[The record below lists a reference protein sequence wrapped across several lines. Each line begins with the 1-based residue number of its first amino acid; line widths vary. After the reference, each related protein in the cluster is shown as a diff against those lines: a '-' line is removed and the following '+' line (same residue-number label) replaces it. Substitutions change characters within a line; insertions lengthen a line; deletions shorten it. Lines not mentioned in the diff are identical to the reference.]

1 MENVHDLKTTK
12 SPRTETSQLQKQMP
26 HTIHK
31 QKGLFARGWLCGL
44 ICFALAP
51 TAFGQITSGDTAS
64 FNFAVDEL
72 PRTDSASSPS
82 LAFDRN
88 ENVTFVW
95 QAEDKGRSMILLRQF
110 DAIGRPTAR
119 GIISVA
125 VASDTITVAQPHFVF
140 TPGDSLWVVWQEQS
154 LRSETAEIVAR
165 IFNHDLKPI
174 SEKFFIR
181 EKPQGGAL
189 GPRFVVDVKGRVL
202 VAWFEPPLASLGLPA
217 RVMARYFNSNGLP
230 LSESFSL
237 YQGISSRFVNE
248 EKLDLAA
255 SSNGLIAATWKVVEE
270 NLDRVYLC
278 LFDDAGTVR
287 TPAAAIAERNVSL
300 PSLTFLTAEEI
311 IVQWYE
317 TPAGARLLARRF
329 DLNAQPLDAL
339 MSLAEGSAGETAPS
353 QAAIIAI
360 DNDHFNA
367 QWSALDTTEKEFNLV
382 YSRFFDRFGTPV
394 SELQQLGK
402 TPNDSS
408 RKRIALELAASR
420 YGNIASVFDG
430 TDRQPNSEF
439 PRITGNI
446 TQFVLPDLSADT
458 LEIVNVDPTRAD
470 SIMARFLIRNRGRAP
485 AAASSLVAR
494 VFSQTTQQF
503 TTIIPLETPL
513 LLPGETQEY
522 RVNLGKF
529 EPGLFLFSLVLDQT
543 LVVPEQNEE
552 NNTTSPI
559 SFTVLEAPTIAVT
572 NTSLIFTAILGAS
585 EQPPRQIF
593 EIRNSGS
600 GILNWNAV
608 ADQPWLALNPAS
620 GLITTQIEQVS
631 VGVDPGGL
639 AAGTYLGNINL
650 TSNGGIAVVGVTL
663 VIRPAE
669 PRLAVN
675 TNRLRFAATQGSPDP
690 PAQNVN
696 ITNSG
701 GSILR
706 WRVSSDQTWL
716 TVFPDTGSTT
726 QETDQIAVRVA
737 TVNLRAGAYSGSLI
751 LLSNGGETTINVDF
765 EISALP
771 AALRAT
777 PTSLSFTATEGLVN
791 PPFQPVLITNTG
803 GGTLNWSTSE
813 DAIWLSVFPSTGTTT
828 SETDTIWVSA
838 SITIVRA
845 GTYSSVFN
853 INSNAGTQSITVNF
867 LVNPQPP
874 VLAVDPASLSFTGF
888 PSGSNPPPQTLII
901 RNAGG
906 GALNWFATVD
916 QAWLRVSPQTGET
929 RTESDTLAIAI
940 DLTNL
945 PPGSYS
951 GTVRIASIA
960 GDISVRVNLA
970 VQQFPD
976 LQAQISSAAL
986 TNCLSP
992 DYSFN
997 TAFVVVNAGPSVSAP
1012 TTARLLLDG
1021 VLRQEINV
1029 PELALG
1035 ARFNV
1040 TFQAEALHEG
1050 FNTILFRTGSDTAD
1064 GNTRNNS
1071 VVLREWVPHRGDAN
1085 LDSLLDLRD
1094 IFYVIDVILQR
1105 RTSVIDKSCWASN
1118 AFTDE
1123 SIDVADVVALVDLI
1137 LQQEGSAVN
1146 AGSSDFELRLAPL
1159 AAAKTRL
1166 QWQASQDLRAWQATW
1181 KLQGRPSDHP
1191 AGAGSATAGR
1201 WEARWKIRN
1210 NELRLLVWSKDQTSP
1225 VNQREQTIDLPLA
1238 FAVDR
1243 VIAATGL
1250 SVTDELLTLNLHTEE
1265 MNAELPHT
1273 FNLTAG
1279 YPNPLQRRLHPA
1291 VQWRYDLPEASF
1303 VEIKIHNL
1311 LGQEIWRDSQ
1321 GVQPAGR
1328 WTLSWQGRNAR
1339 GLPVAN
1345 GVYFLEFVAGK
1356 YRKLERFMVQ

>member
-1 MENVHDLKTTK
+1 MGNVHDLKTTK

-26 HTIHK
+26 HKIHK

-51 TAFGQITSGDTAS
+51 TAFSQITSGDTAS

-72 PRTDSASSPS
+72 PRTESASSPS

-110 DAIGRPTAR
+110 DGIGRPAAG
-119 GIISVA
+119 GIIPVA

-154 LRSETAEIVAR
+154 LRNENAEIVAR
-165 IFNHDLKPI
+165 IFNHDLKPV
-174 SEKFFIR
+174 SEKFFVR
-181 EKPQGGAL
+181 EKPQGGAF
-189 GPRFVVDVKGRVL
+189 GPRLTVDAKGRIL
-202 VAWFEPPLASLGLPA
+202 VAWFEPPLAALESPA
-217 RVMARYFNSNGLP
+217 RVMARYFSSTGLA
-230 LSESFSL
+230 LSESFPL
-237 YQGISSRFVNE
+237 YQGISSFVNE

-255 SSNGLIAATWKVVEE
+255 SPNGMIAATWKVVQD

-278 LFDDAGTVR
+278 LFDDAGSVR
-287 TPAAAIAERNVSL
+287 TPAAAIVERNVSF

-317 TPAGARLLARRF
+317 TPSGARLRAQRF
-329 DLNAQPLDAL
+329 DLNAQPLDAIL
-339 MSLAEGSAGETAPS
+339 SIAEGSAGETQPS
-353 QAAIIAI
+353 PTAIARI
-360 DNDHFNA
+360 DNNHFGSM
-367 QWSALDTTEKEFNLV
+367 WSILDTTSKEFNWV
-382 YSRFFDRFGTPV
+382 YSRLFDRLGKPA

-408 RKRIALELAASR
+408 RKRIALEVATSR
-420 YGNIASVFDG
+420 YGNMASVFDG
-430 TDRQPNSEF
+430 TDRQPNSEH
-439 PRITGNI
+439 PRITGTI
-446 TQFVLPDLSADT
+446 TQFVLPDLSADS
-458 LEIVNVDPTRAD
+458 LEILNIAPTRAD
-470 SIMARFLIRNRGRAP
+470 SIIAHFIIRNNGRAP

-494 VFSQTTQQF
+494 VFSQATQQF
-503 TTIIPLETPL
+503 ITIIPLEAPL
-513 LLPGETQEY
+513 LLPGERREY
-522 RVNLGKF
+522 RIPLGKF
-529 EPGLFLFSLVLDQT
+529 EPGLFFFSLVLDQT
-543 LVVPEQNEE
+543 LVLPEQNEE
-552 NNTTSPI
+552 NNTTSPV
-559 SFTVLEAPTIAVT
+559 SFTVIEAPTMAVT
-572 NTSLIFTAILGAS
+572 TTSLVFTTVLGES
-585 EQPPRQIF
+585 ELPPRQIF

-600 GILNWNAV
+600 GTLDWKAA
-608 ADQPWLALNPAS
+608 ADQAWLEFSPSS
-620 GLITTQIEQVS
+620 GLITTQIEQVV
-631 VGVDPGGL
+631 VGVNPSGL
-639 AAGTYLGNINL
+639 PAGTYLGNINL
-650 TSNGGIAVVGVTL
+650 ISNGGIAVVGVTL

-669 PRLAVN
+669 PRLTVN

-690 PAQNVN
+690 PPQNIS

-701 GSILR
+701 DSLLR
-706 WRVSSDQTWL
+706 WRVSSDQAWL
-716 TVFPDTGSTT
+716 SVFPDTGSTL
-726 QETDQIAVRVA
+726 QERDQIVVRVA
-737 TVNLRAGAYSGSLI
+737 TTSLRAGTYSGSLT
-751 LLSNGGETTINVDF
+751 LLSNGGETTINVDL

-771 AALRAT
+771 AALHAR

-791 PPFQPVLITNTG
+791 PPFQAVLVNNTG

-853 INSNAGTQSITVNF
+853 INSNAGTQTITVNF

-874 VLAVDPASLSFTGF
+874 VLAADPASLSFTGF
-888 PSGSNPPPQTLII
+888 PAGPNPPPQTLII

-906 GALNWFATVD
+906 GTLNWFATVD
-916 QAWLRVSPQTGET
+916 QAWLRVSPQTGDT
-929 RTESDTLAIAI
+929 RTELDTLRITI

-945 PPGSYS
+945 SS
-951 GTVRIASIA
+951 GNYNGTIRIASIA
-960 GDISVRVNLA
+960 GDISVRVNLV

-992 DYSFN
+992 DYDFSA
-997 TAFVVVNAGPSVSAP
+997 AFVVMNAGPGVSRP

-1040 TFQAEALHEG
+1040 TFQPVALREG
-1050 FNTILFRTGSDTAD
+1050 FNTILFRAGSDTAD

-1071 VVLREWVPHRGDAN
+1071 VVLREWVPQRGDAN
-1085 LDSLLDLRD
+1085 LDSLRDLRD

-1123 SIDVADVVALVDLI
+1123 SIDVADIVALVDLI
-1137 LQQEGSAVN
+1137 LQQESPAVSV
-1146 AGSSDFELRLAPL
+1146 GSSDFELRLAPL

-1166 QWQASQDLRAWQATW
+1166 HWKSSQDLRAWQATW
-1181 KLQGRPSDHP
+1181 KLQGRYADHP
-1191 AGAGSATAGR
+1191 TGTGSRTNGQ

-1210 NELRLLVWSKDQTSP
+1210 NELRLLIWSKDQNSSA
-1225 VNQREQTIDLPLA
+1225 NQSEQTIDLPLA
-1238 FAVDR
+1238 FAVDH
-1243 VIAATGL
+1243 VIAAAGL
-1250 SVTDELLTLNLHTEE
+1250 SVTDEMLTLNLPAAE

-1279 YPNPLQRRLHPA
+1279 YPNPLQRRLYPM

-1303 VEIKIHNL
+1303 VAIKIHNL
-1311 LGQEIWRDSQ
+1311 LGQEIWRASP
-1321 GVQPAGR
+1321 GMQPAGR
-1328 WTLSWQGRNAR
+1328 WTLSWDGRNAR

-1345 GVYFLEFVAGK
+1345 GVYFLEFMAGK
-1356 YRKLERFMVQ
+1356 YRKLERFIVQ